1 MVAEGGRA
9 KAGHSRGHSRYSAH
23 IPSLTETVAAAVTA
37 PLTILRALVEL
48 PGLLERQIQRTDEL
62 LRTSQEQLAL
72 MREQAEALLAQMREV
87 GEVAAAL
94 RSALAEL
101 ERLSDQLARI
111 AAESERAP
119 RRGERFGAFF
129 RRGQREAG
137 DTA

>member
-9 KAGHSRGHSRYSAH
+9 KAGHSRYSAR
-23 IPSLTETVAAAVTA
+23 IPSLTETVTAAVTA

-101 ERLSDQLARI
+101 ERLSDQLAQI
-111 AAESERAP
+111 AAEGERAP

>member
-9 KAGHSRGHSRYSAH
+9 KARQAAGNSRYSGR

-48 PGLLERQIQRTDEL
+48 PNL
-62 LRTSQEQLAL
+62 
-72 MREQAEALLAQMREV
+72 
-87 GEVAAAL
+87 
-94 RSALAEL
+94 L

-111 AAESERAP
+111 AESEPAP
-119 RRGERFGAFF
+119 RRGERLGAFF

>member
-1 MVAEGGRA
+1 
-9 KAGHSRGHSRYSAH
+9 
-23 IPSLTETVAAAVTA
+23 VTA
-37 PLTILRALVEL
+37 PLTILRALAEL
-48 PGLLERQIQRTDEL
+48 PGLLERQAQRTDEL

-72 MREQAEALLAQMREV
+72 LREQADALLAQMREV

-94 RSALAEL
+94 RSALAGL
-101 ERLSDQLARI
+101 GRVSDQVARI

>member
-9 KAGHSRGHSRYSAH
+9 KAGHSAEHSRYSAR

-87 GEVAAAL
+87 GEVAVAL

-111 AAESERAP
+111 AAEAERAP

>member
-9 KAGHSRGHSRYSAH
+9 KAGHNAGHSRYSAR

-48 PGLLERQIQRTDEL
+48 PGLLERQVQRTDEL